1 MQIEAGSSEC
11 DNWWFDSS
19 RLGGIVRSSVRSKKE
34 NRSPREDT
42 RPRGDTIIIYRPS
55 GRTLL
60 QGHPGSTWRRRAE
73 KSLPKTKGATASED
87 DDGRSKIESPAPAR
101 STSWSVETK
110 RPREVKENASK
121 PYNSST
127 FGTWKHPEGSE
138 EWGGVAN
145 EARKI
150 QTWRRDPEERR
161 QMVNNK
167 LEKYIFFSWFF
178 FGSFSE
184 CSKPCLA
191 KPWKVFTE
199 GSALRGEMSVFLGF
213 IFLIRYYTFIFFLV
227 RFIVMW
233 DGWRRWR
240 DEVSFLATAA
250 HFWYLFEGIFVSF
263 SLWGFGN
270 LII

>member
-178 FGSFSE
+178 LFLLRVFRAVSCEALEGVHGRLRAPRRDVRVFG
-184 CSKPCLA
+184 LH
-191 KPWKVFTE
+191 
-199 GSALRGEMSVFLGF
+199 
-213 IFLIRYYTFIFFLV
+213 IFDTILYVYFF
-227 RFIVMW
+227 
-233 DGWRRWR
+233 
-240 DEVSFLATAA
+240 
-250 HFWYLFEGIFVSF
+250 FWCDL
-263 SLWGFGN
+263 
-270 LII
+270 